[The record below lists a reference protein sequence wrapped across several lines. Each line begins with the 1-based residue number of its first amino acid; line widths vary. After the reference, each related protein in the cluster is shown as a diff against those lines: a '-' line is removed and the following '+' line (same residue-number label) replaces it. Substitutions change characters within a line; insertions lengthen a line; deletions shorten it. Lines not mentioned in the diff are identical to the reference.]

1 MSRTWIIALAFALLA
16 GPALAQNNANQ
27 PPQRTVGYLS
37 IGPGPSEQSR
47 AFVDGLN
54 ALGYVEGRN
63 LRVLYRWAEG
73 KSERLPAMA
82 AELVAE
88 RVDLILGSGT
98 PASLAAKA
106 ATTTIPIVVVVGDA
120 LDTGLVT
127 NLARPGGNLTGHSVL
142 GLELSGKRLEL
153 LKEAVPD
160 LARVAILW
168 NARNPQSPGRF
179 KETEAAARALGIAV
193 VSLDIRFPDGLDEA
207 FARAVREDARAVL
220 ILSDGS
226 TLAHRHAIG
235 AAARAHRLPTIFGNR
250 TYLEGGG
257 LMSYGTDLRNVSR
270 EAARYVDII
279 WKGTKPGDL
288 PVSQPSKFELV
299 INGKAVRDL
308 GIELPRAFLA
318 RADEVID

>member
-1 MSRTWIIALAFALLA
+1 MRRHWILALAFMIFTTPAVSQSGS
-16 GPALAQNNANQ
+16 GPT
-27 PPQRTVGYLS
+27 RSIGYLS
-37 IGPGPSEQSR
+37 IGPGPTDQSR
-47 AFVDGLN
+47 AFVEGLH

-63 LRVLYRWAEG
+63 LRILYRWAEG
-73 KSERLPAMA
+73 NSERLPALA
-82 AELVAE
+82 ADLVAQ

-106 ATTTIPIVVVVGDA
+106 ATTTIPIVVIVGDA

-160 LARVAILW
+160 LTRVAILW

-179 KETEAAARALGIAV
+179 NETETAARALGIDV
-193 VSLDIRFPDGLDEA
+193 VSLDIRFPEGIEDG
-207 FARAVREDARAVL
+207 FTRAVRENAHAVL

-226 TLAHRHAIG
+226 TLAHRHALG
-235 AAARAHRLPTIFGNR
+235 AASRAHRLPTMFGNR

-270 EAARYVDII
+270 EAARYVDMI

-288 PVSQPSKFELV
+288 PVAQPSKFELIV
-299 INGKAVRDL
+299 NGATVRAL
-308 GIELPRAFLA
+308 ALELPPNFQA
-318 RADEVID
+318 RVDEVIE